1 MHTPQVRTV
10 ATRRSVTPVPT
21 RHPGRRAAARTLLT
35 AAVVALLCVGAFVVA
50 PFAPPVAAQDG
61 PTVSVGDVS
70 GLERDDTIGSVM
82 VPVFLDRTATEPVV
96 VSYYT
101 VNDTAIYFPPEDR
114 VDPELFGDYQR
125 RGTPEIPR
133 TVSIPAGSLQTTI
146 NVAINVDDEV
156 EPDEDFL
163 VVISSVS
170 GANATVGRDTGTAT
184 IVDPDGL
191 ASANPVITVSSGSV
205 VEGTSGQRR
214 AQFFVHLSKAATSI
228 VSFSYTTAD
237 GSATAPG
244 DYLTKLPGA
253 ATFAPGQISKTIDV
267 LVGSDATVGTD
278 RAFTLE
284 VGVLGGAPVEE
295 LRLSGTA
302 TVLDDD
308 QPPPNLAPTA
318 AFSSQVSNLRVSLDA
333 SASSDSDGSIVS
345 YQWNFGDGTTASGS
359 TASRTYTAPG
369 TYTVTLTVTD
379 DDGATGTA
387 AAQVTAAITPS
398 VAAGNNHTCRLD
410 SGGGIK
416 CWGDNSLG
424 QLGNGTTT
432 SSLAPVSVTGL
443 GSGVIA
449 IAAGDAQTC
458 ALTSTGGVK
467 CWGNNANG
475 QLGDGTATATSN
487 PVDVTGL
494 TSGVTAIA
502 AGDNHT
508 CAALSAGGVKCWG
521 WGTSGQL
528 GNNTIT
534 SSSTPVDVQGLPA
547 GATATALSGGFRHT
561 CAALSDGSARC
572 WGRNDNGQVGDGTFT
587 TPRPTAVTPIGLTSG
602 VTAITARGAHTCVV
616 QTGAVKCFGLNSAGQ
631 LGNGSTTRSNT
642 PVTATGLT
650 GIAQVAAGGSH
661 TCALA
666 TSGAVSCWGLNQE
679 GSLGIGDPTTNNSLT
694 PRAVTGLTAPQTS
707 LTASS
712 QHSCSMQADQSV
724 RCWGLNTSG
733 QLGDGTTTRRFSPV
747 SVLGL

>member
-1 MHTPQVRTV
+1 VHALQGQIVD
-10 ATRRSVTPVPT
+10 
-21 RHPGRRAAARTLLT
+21 GRRAGAARPTGRGDVARKLLV
-35 AAVVALLCVGAFVVA
+35 AAVVALLCVGAFVAAPSSLVA
-50 PFAPPVAAQDG
+50 PVGAQDG
-61 PTVSVGDVS
+61 PTVSIGDVS
-70 GLERDDTIGSVM
+70 GLERDEVFGSVM
-82 VPVFLDRTATEPVV
+82 VPLFLDRVATEPVV

-101 VNDTAIYFPPEDR
+101 VNGTAIYFPPEDR

-133 TVSIPAGSLQTTI
+133 TVTIPAGALQTSI
-146 NVAINVDDEV
+146 NIVVNVDDEV
-156 EPDEDFL
+156 EPDEQFD
-163 VVISSVS
+163 VVIASVS
-170 GANATVGRDTGTAT
+170 GADATIGRSTGTAT
-184 IVDPDGL
+184 IVDPDGFE
-191 ASANPVITVSSGSV
+191 SANPVITVSSGSV
-205 VEGTSGQRR
+205 VEGDSGQRR
-214 AQFFVHLSKAATSI
+214 AQFFVHLDRPATSI
-228 VSFSYTTAD
+228 VAFSYTTTD

-244 DYLTKLPGA
+244 DYVSKLPGT
-253 ATFAPGQISKTIDV
+253 ATLAPGQISKTIDV
-267 LVGSDATVGTD
+267 LVGSDTTEGAD
-278 RAFTLE
+278 RSFTLE
-284 VGVLGGAPVEE
+284 IGVLGGAPVEE

-318 AFSSQVSNLRVSLDA
+318 AFSSQVSSLTASFDA
-333 SASSDSDGSIVS
+333 SASSDPDGSIVS
-345 YQWNFGDGTTASGS
+345 YAWTFGDGSTGTGAATTRS
-359 TASRTYTAPG
+359 YTAPG

-379 DDGATGTA
+379 DDGATDTATA
-387 AAQVTAAITPS
+387 AVTAVITPS

-443 GSGVIA
+443 TSGVTA

-458 ALTSTGGVK
+458 ALTSAGGVK

-475 QLGDGTATATSN
+475 QLGNGTTTPAN
-487 PVDVTGL
+487 MPVDVTGL

-508 CAALSAGGVKCWG
+508 CAALYAGGVKCWG

-528 GNNTIT
+528 GNNSVA

-547 GATATALSGGFRHT
+547 GVAATALSGGFRHT

-572 WGRNDNGQVGDGTFT
+572 WGRNDQGQLGDGTFT

-602 VTAITARGAHTCVV
+602 VTAIAARGAHTCVV
-616 QTGAVKCFGLNSAGQ
+616 QTGSVKCFGLNSAGQ

-650 GIAQVAAGGSH
+650 NITAVAAGGSH
-661 TCALA
+661 SCALSS
-666 TSGAVSCWGLNQE
+666 TGTVSCWGLNQE
-679 GSLGIGDPTTNNSLT
+679 GSLGIGEPTTNN
-694 PRAVTGLTAPQTS
+694 ALTARTVTALTTPQTS

-712 QHSCSMQADQSV
+712 QHTCSLQADQSV

-733 QLGDGTTTRRFSPV
+733 QLGNGNTTRQFSPV
-747 SVLGL
+747 AVLGL